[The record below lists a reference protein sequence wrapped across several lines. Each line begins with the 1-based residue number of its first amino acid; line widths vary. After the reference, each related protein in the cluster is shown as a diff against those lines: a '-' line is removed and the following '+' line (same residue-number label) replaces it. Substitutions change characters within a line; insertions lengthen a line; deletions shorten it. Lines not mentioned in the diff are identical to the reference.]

1 MQRAKLRVIATN
13 IMLCEKEIRQGK
25 NIKENENKI
34 KEYMSALS
42 MEDILKMDELYKF
55 HNLSFQKII

>member
-25 NIKENENKI
+25 NVKENENKI
-34 KEYMSALS
+34 KEYMSTLS
-42 MEDILKMDELYKF
+42 MEDILKMDEYIMKNF
-55 HNLSFQKII
+55 DK

>member
-25 NIKENENKI
+25 NVKENENKI
-34 KEYMSALS
+34 RKYMSALS
-42 MEDILKMDELYKF
+42 MEDVLKMDEYIMKNF
-55 HNLSFQKII
+55 DK

>member
-25 NIKENENKI
+25 NVKENENKI
-34 KEYMSALS
+34 REYMSTLS
-42 MEDILKMDELYKF
+42 MEDVLKMDGYIMK
-55 HNLSFQKII
+55 SFDK

>member
-13 IMLCEKEIRQGK
+13 IMSCEKEIRQGK

-42 MEDILKMDELYKF
+42 MEDILKMDEYIMKNF
-55 HNLSFQKII
+55 DK

>member
-1 MQRAKLRVIATN
+1 MQRAKLRVIDTN

-25 NIKENENKI
+25 NVKENENKI

-42 MEDILKMDELYKF
+42 MEDILKMDKYIMKNF
-55 HNLSFQKII
+55 DK

>member
-25 NIKENENKI
+25 NVKENENKI
-34 KEYMSALS
+34 REYMSVLS
-42 MEDILKMDELYKF
+42 MEDVLKIDEYIMKNF
-55 HNLSFQKII
+55 DK

>member
-1 MQRAKLRVIATN
+1 MQKAKLTVIATN

-25 NIKENENKI
+25 NVKENENKI

-42 MEDILKMDELYKF
+42 MEDILKMDEYIMKNFDKYKF
-55 HNLSFQKII
+55 L

>member
-25 NIKENENKI
+25 NVKENENKI
-34 KEYMSALS
+34 REYMSTLS
-42 MEDILKMDELYKF
+42 MEDILKIDEYIMKNF
-55 HNLSFQKII
+55 DK

>member
-1 MQRAKLRVIATN
+1 
-13 IMLCEKEIRQGK
+13 MLCEKEIRQGK

-42 MEDILKMDELYKF
+42 MEDVLKMDEYIMKNF
-55 HNLSFQKII
+55 DK

>member
-25 NIKENENKI
+25 NVKETENKI
-34 KEYMSALS
+34 REYMSTLS
-42 MEDILKMDELYKF
+42 MEDVLKIDEYIMKNF
-55 HNLSFQKII
+55 DK

>member
-25 NIKENENKI
+25 NVKENKNKI
-34 KEYMSALS
+34 REYMSTLS
-42 MEDILKMDELYKF
+42 IEDILKIDEYIMKNF
-55 HNLSFQKII
+55 DK

>member
-25 NIKENENKI
+25 NVKENENKI
-34 KEYMSALS
+34 REYMSALS
-42 MEDILKMDELYKF
+42 MEDVLKMDEYIMKNFDKQKF
-55 HNLSFQKII
+55 L

>member
-25 NIKENENKI
+25 NVKENENKI

-42 MEDILKMDELYKF
+42 MEDVLKMDEYIMKNF
-55 HNLSFQKII
+55 DN

>member
-25 NIKENENKI
+25 NVKENENKI
-34 KEYMSALS
+34 KEYMSTLS
-42 MEDILKMDELYKF
+42 MEDVLKMDEYIMKNF
-55 HNLSFQKII
+55 DK

>member
-25 NIKENENKI
+25 NVKENENKI
-34 KEYMSALS
+34 KEYMSILS
-42 MEDILKMDELYKF
+42 MEDVLQMDEYIMKNF
-55 HNLSFQKII
+55 DK

>member
-25 NIKENENKI
+25 NVKENENKI
-34 KEYMSALS
+34 RKYMSTLS
-42 MEDILKMDELYKF
+42 MEDVLKMDEYIMKNF
-55 HNLSFQKII
+55 DK

>member
-25 NIKENENKI
+25 NVKENENKI

-42 MEDILKMDELYKF
+42 MEDVLKMDEYIMKNFDKQKF
-55 HNLSFQKII
+55 L

>member
-25 NIKENENKI
+25 NVKENENKI
-34 KEYMSALS
+34 KEYMSTLS
-42 MEDILKMDELYKF
+42 MEDVLKVDEYIMKNF
-55 HNLSFQKII
+55 DK

>member
-25 NIKENENKI
+25 NVKENENKI
-34 KEYMSALS
+34 KEYMSVLS
-42 MEDILKMDELYKF
+42 MEDVLEMDEYIMKNF
-55 HNLSFQKII
+55 DK

>member
-25 NIKENENKI
+25 NVKENENKI
-34 KEYMSALS
+34 KKYMSVLS
-42 MEDILKMDELYKF
+42 MEDVLKMDEYIMKNF
-55 HNLSFQKII
+55 DK

>member
-25 NIKENENKI
+25 NVKENENKI
-34 KEYMSALS
+34 REYMSTLS
-42 MEDILKMDELYKF
+42 MEDVLKMDEYIMKNF
-55 HNLSFQKII
+55 DK

>member
-25 NIKENENKI
+25 NVKENENKI
-34 KEYMSALS
+34 REYMSALS
-42 MEDILKMDELYKF
+42 MEDILKMDEYIMKNFDKQKF
-55 HNLSFQKII
+55 L

>member
-25 NIKENENKI
+25 NVKENENKI
-34 KEYMSALS
+34 RKYMSTLS
-42 MEDILKMDELYKF
+42 MEDVLKIDEYIMKNF
-55 HNLSFQKII
+55 DK

>member
-25 NIKENENKI
+25 NVKENENKI
-34 KEYMSALS
+34 KKYMSALS
-42 MEDILKMDELYKF
+42 MEDVLKMDEYIMKNF
-55 HNLSFQKII
+55 DK

>member
-25 NIKENENKI
+25 NVKENENKI
-34 KEYMSALS
+34 REYMSTLS
-42 MEDILKMDELYKF
+42 MEDVLKIDEYIMKNF
-55 HNLSFQKII
+55 DK

>member
-1 MQRAKLRVIATN
+1 MQKAKLRVIATN

-34 KEYMSALS
+34 KEYMSTLS
-42 MEDILKMDELYKF
+42 MEDVLKMDEYIMKNF
-55 HNLSFQKII
+55 DK

>member
-25 NIKENENKI
+25 NVKENENKI
-34 KEYMSALS
+34 KRIKRRQL
-42 MEDILKMDELYKF
+42 LW
-55 HNLSFQKII
+55 Q